1 MMRIK
6 PIIYSGSELGLIFQ
20 DQDPDWRWDYYENGI
35 RIITG
40 SDLGLIFPY

>member
-6 PIIYSGSELGLIFQ
+6 PRIYSGSELGLIFQ
-20 DQDPDWRWDYYENGI
+20 DWRWDYYENGI